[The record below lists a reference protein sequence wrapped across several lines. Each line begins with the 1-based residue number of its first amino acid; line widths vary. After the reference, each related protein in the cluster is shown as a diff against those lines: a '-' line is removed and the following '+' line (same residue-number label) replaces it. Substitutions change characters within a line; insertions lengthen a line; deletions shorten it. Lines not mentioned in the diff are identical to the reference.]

1 MATFPRRLRKCSLQE
16 TSQLETIILHFLKP
30 SKLSSKRTM
39 LFKYILPTVLASKAV
54 AIPVADVDQDL
65 VLFKRDDILEA
76 RDLELADLHGVNMT
90 ESKRSLNAS
99 S

>member
-1 MATFPRRLRKCSLQE
+1 
-16 TSQLETIILHFLKP
+16 
-30 SKLSSKRTM
+30 M
-39 LFKYILPTVLASKAV
+39 LFKYILPTLLASQAV

-76 RDLELADLHGVNMT
+76 RDIELADLHGVNMT

-99 S
+99 P

>member
-1 MATFPRRLRKCSLQE
+1 
-16 TSQLETIILHFLKP
+16 
-30 SKLSSKRTM
+30 M
-39 LFKYILPTVLASKAV
+39 LFKYILPTLLASKAV